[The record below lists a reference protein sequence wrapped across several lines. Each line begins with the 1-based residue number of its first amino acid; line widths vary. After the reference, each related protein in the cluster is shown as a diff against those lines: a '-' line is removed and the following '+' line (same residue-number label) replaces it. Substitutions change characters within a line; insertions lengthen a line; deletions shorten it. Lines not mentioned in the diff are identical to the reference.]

1 MTKSGA
7 QDELPRMVSSEGTP
21 GEVDLSLITRRLVNN
36 ISALTLAQLFYR
48 LTSLFLSILL
58 ARYLGVAQQ
67 GVYGQIQNFI
77 AVFGAFCDLGIANL
91 VIRDM
96 NQNER
101 RHEESVAAYFT
112 LLVLTNVLLFSGA
125 LITAFVL
132 RYDAVAISGIV
143 LAGLGMALGGVS
155 SAFYAV
161 LAGRQSMK
169 KVALVQSMVTVT
181 IATGIV
187 AVMQAGGRVVALT
200 SVAAI
205 AGCGSLVLYWIPAS
219 RMMPELRLAFRA
231 GPALALLKRGLPF
244 TLHVGIYVVFTRID
258 VLILRAMSD
267 DFTLGIYTA
276 ATRLTFPL
284 TVFSMMAV
292 TAIFPVLSQY
302 MREQPAVAY
311 RIARSAMKW
320 LSLAGLAIAI
330 PSALFSSH
338 IVRILFGAEY
348 APTAPV
354 FTILIWYIPIFYSY
368 QVINDLLVAANKLWG
383 LVWISLAC
391 LLLNIVL
398 NVILIPKMGAHG
410 AAWTSVICEMFR
422 CVVFLIFAGVSLGF
436 HRTRI
441 AA

>member
-1 MTKSGA
+1 MTSHGA
-7 QDELPRMVSSEGTP
+7 AGGHEGVANSSEAGIDA
-21 GEVDLSLITRRLVNN
+21 DLRLISRRLVAN
-36 ISALTLAQLFYR
+36 ISALTVAQLFYR

-67 GVYGQIQNFI
+67 GVYGQIQNYI

-96 NQNER
+96 NQNAR

-112 LLVLTNVLLFSGA
+112 LLVLTNSILFTGA
-125 LITAFVL
+125 LITALVL
-132 RYDAVAISGIV
+132 RYEAVVFSGIV
-143 LAGLGMALGGVS
+143 LAGLGMAFGGIS
-155 SAFYAV
+155 SAFYVV

-169 KVALVQSMVTVT
+169 KIALVQSAVTLTIAIGIVTV
-181 IATGIV
+181 
-187 AVMQAGGRVVALT
+187 MLAGGRVVALT
-200 SVAAI
+200 AVAAVVGFCTLI
-205 AGCGSLVLYWIPAS
+205 LFWIPAI
-219 RMMPELRLAFRA
+219 RMMPELQLAFR
-231 GPALALLKRGLPF
+231 PAIAFELLKRGLPF
-244 TLHVGIYVVFTRID
+244 TLHAGIYVVFTRID
-258 VLILRAMSD
+258 VLILRAMTD
-267 DFTLGIYTA
+267 DFTIGIYTA
-276 ATRLTFPL
+276 GTRLTFPL

-292 TAIFPVLSQY
+292 TAIFPVLSRY
-302 MREQPAVAY
+302 MNERPEVAF
-311 RIARSAMKW
+311 RIARSTMKW
-320 LSLAGLAIAI
+320 LILAGLAIAI
-330 PSALFSSH
+330 PAALLSSE

-354 FTILIWYIPIFYSY
+354 FSILIWYIPIFYSY

-383 LVWISLAC
+383 LVLISLVC

-398 NVILIPKMGAHG
+398 NVILIPKMGAYG